1 MDLETER
8 WRQEMLAK
16 RHPVVRAIDDCA
28 CFVSDWCADHAVLA
42 WGILLLVLGIA
53 LYVIR

>member
-8 WRQEMLAK
+8 WRREMLAK

-42 WGILLLVLGIA
+42 WSILLLVLVIV